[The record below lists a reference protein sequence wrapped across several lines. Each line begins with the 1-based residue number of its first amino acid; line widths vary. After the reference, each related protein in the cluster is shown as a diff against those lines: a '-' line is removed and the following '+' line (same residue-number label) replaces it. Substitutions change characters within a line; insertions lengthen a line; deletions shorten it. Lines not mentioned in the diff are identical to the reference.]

1 VSSGPAIARPP
12 SGPAD
17 PVRRLPRAATTGA
30 RREVSLVA
38 APTGEWTEGC
48 VVRGRARDVRRAADG
63 TPEVVDQAAIE
74 IRTDPGWTVLDAA
87 VAGHPDVAAA
97 LRGRRARGGF
107 RTGLAELEAVGLDP
121 ASTPAALLDDLSS
134 VRLISGY
141 AMLMEAEST
150 SGSGA
155 PLLNICSGWR
165 ADGTAARRAMDGG
178 PLLGSVTRA
187 PVFADLFDAPEDF
200 LDEEPLTPRTMRRR
214 RVLEIARDTGE
225 SWSVTAYLRDS
236 HVDRAGDEHGL
247 HEYVVTAV
255 AEGSDLVLRSVVA
268 EPRTLPFGDCPLA
281 SPNVDRLVGMAAGE
295 AGRGV
300 LDRLPGVAGCTH
312 LNDVLRTFRFLPQLA
327 ALTSQ
332 AERGE
337 NES

>member
-1 VSSGPAIARPP
+1 MSSGPRLARPP

-17 PVRRLPRAATTGA
+17 PVRRLPRIVVPGA

-38 APTGEWTEGC
+38 VPMGEWTDGC
-48 VVRGRARDVRRAADG
+48 AVRGRARDVVHTSG
-63 TPEVVDQAAIE
+63 GPPESFDQAAIE
-74 IRTDPGWTVLDAA
+74 VRTDPGWTVLDA
-87 VAGHPDVAAA
+87 VVSGHPDIAAA
-97 LRGRRARGGF
+97 LPGRRARGGF
-107 RTGLAELEAVGLDP
+107 RTGLAELEAVGLNP
-121 ASTPAALLDDLSS
+121 ASTSAALLDDLSS

-141 AMLMEAEST
+141 AMLMEAETT
-150 SGSGA
+150 SGGGS
-155 PLLNICSGWR
+155 PLLDVCSGWR
-165 ADGTAARRAMDGG
+165 ADGTAARRATEGG
-178 PLLGSVTRA
+178 PLLGSVTPA
-187 PVFADLFDAPEDF
+187 PVFAGLFEAPAEF
-200 LDEEPLTPRTMRRR
+200 LAEEPLTPRSMRRR
-214 RVLEIARDTGE
+214 RVLEIARNAGG

-236 HVDRAGDEHGL
+236 HVDRTGAEYGL

-255 AEGSDLVLRSVVA
+255 AEGPDLVFQSVVA

-312 LNDVLRTFRFLPQLA
+312 LNDVLRAFRFLPHLA
-327 ALTSQ
+327 ELTSL

-337 NES
+337 TES